1 MIWKLSLTGIKSRF
15 KDYAVLFSGLVV
27 ASMIFYMFL
36 TITINPTFIK
46 NDVAAPSN
54 YVRFTFGFGI
64 VLLVIITA
72 VYLVYANSFL
82 LSMRKHDYG
91 MYMMLGAKSTK
102 IGALI
107 FLETLITGIFAT
119 IVGIILGVGLTAI
132 VSQLLISRLGLTVKH
147 FAVILPNAII
157 WTIIFFIFIF
167 LFGALKNV
175 RKLTK
180 TPIIELLRDDQKP
193 VAYKRQPV
201 LHWIQGILGLL
212 LLAAGYF
219 ILGLPGGAILFIIPA
234 ALVTIVAGSYFTFN
248 AFSVP

>member
-46 NDVAAPSN
+46 NDIAAPSN

-72 VYLVYANSFL
+72 VYLIYANSFL

-107 FLETLITGIFAT
+107 FLETLITGILAT
-119 IVGIILGVGLTAI
+119 IVGILLGFGLTAI

-167 LFGALKNV
+167 
-175 RKLTK
+175 
-180 TPIIELLRDDQKP
+180 
-193 VAYKRQPV
+193 
-201 LHWIQGILGLL
+201 
-212 LLAAGYF
+212 
-219 ILGLPGGAILFIIPA
+219 
-234 ALVTIVAGSYFTFN
+234 
-248 AFSVP
+248 